1 MTQEIPDRHVSIS
14 TFYKILTPQE
24 YDALNAFDDN
34 WTGSELDKADGFIH
48 LSTWAQVPT
57 VADLFFS
64 QCEEIVLLSFP
75 YELVETR
82 VRWENAAPPPKG
94 GGEVASDGRAVQK
107 EGEVELYPHLYG
119 GMDLASAGLSWER
132 VSRGP
137 AGFKEVL
144 KFLKP

>member
-1 MTQEIPDRHVSIS
+1 MAQEIPDRRVS
-14 TFYKILTPQE
+14 TLYKILTPQE

-34 WTGSELDKADGFIH
+34 WIGSELDKVDGFIH
-48 LSTWAQVPT
+48 LSTWTQVPT
-57 VADLFFS
+57 VAELFFS

-75 YELVETR
+75 HELVKTR

-94 GGEVASDGRAVQK
+94 GGEFEVASDGRAVQHA
-107 EGEVELYPHLYG
+107 GEVELYPHLYG
-119 GMDLASAGLSWER
+119 GMDLASAELSWER

-137 AGFKEVL
+137 AGFKEAL